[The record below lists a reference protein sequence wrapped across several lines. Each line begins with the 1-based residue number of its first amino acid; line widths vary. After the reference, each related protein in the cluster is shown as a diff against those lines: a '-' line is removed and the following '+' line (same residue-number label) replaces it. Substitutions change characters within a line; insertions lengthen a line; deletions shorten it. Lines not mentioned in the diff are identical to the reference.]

1 MPSPGTL
8 TRSHALSPCQHQEEC
23 RSVKHVLF
31 SAWPDHQTPES
42 AGPLLR
48 LVAEVEDSLEP
59 AASARPIV
67 IHCRYAPRPHP
78 ASPRRALSRAGP
90 AGPVLTWTGVS
101 GAAGTPSPPFGQ
113 PLALWAARQAPSG
126 AGRMSGAPH
135 VLGQGEAW
143 PLLTGIS
150 QFTRRLLEPCC
161 RQARCKVLSV
171 TRTRGF

>member
-8 TRSHALSPCQHQEEC
+8 TQSHALSPCQHQEEC

-67 IHCRYAPRPHP
+67 IHCRYAPCPHP

-101 GAAGTPSPPFGQ
+101 GAAGTPSPPSGS
-113 PLALWAARQAPSG
+113 PWLCGLHARHRPGPGGCQG
-126 AGRMSGAPH
+126 LLMCWGRERHG
-135 VLGQGEAW
+135 L
-143 PLLTGIS
+143 
-150 QFTRRLLEPCC
+150 C
-161 RQARCKVLSV
+161 
-171 TRTRGF
+171 